1 MDVEENEI
9 SIIINFLKNLHTN
22 LTILE
27 QAILNLFIK
36 RNINLKNITA
46 NFLSSENRRRLVKK
60 TGKEE
65 SKILGKTMTRM
76 FMVGCFKRLGSRPG
90 MD

>member
-9 SIIINFLKNLHTN
+9 SIIIN

-60 TGKEE
+60 TGK
-65 SKILGKTMTRM
+65 KKAKYW
-76 FMVGCFKRLGSRPG
+76 VRP
-90 MD
+90 

>member
-9 SIIINFLKNLHTN
+9 SIIIN

-27 QAILNLFIK
+27 QAILDLFIK

-60 TGKEE
+60 TGKKE

>member
-9 SIIINFLKNLHTN
+9 SIIIN

-60 TGKEE
+60 TGKKE

-76 FMVGCFKRLGSRPG
+76 FIREVEIPNQATEYH
-90 MD
+90 